1 MSREYPQSPVV
12 SVAAVVLHEDR
23 VLLVRRGQPPAEG
36 EWNIPG
42 GVVELGETCRR
53 AAQRE
58 VFEETKL
65 DVDLWDVVDVVDK
78 VVTDASGRI
87 KYHYVIIDYL
97 ATVRKDSPAI
107 HLQASDDIVD
117 AQWVPIDQID
127 RFNLHPQLLEVI
139 RKAIKMRSART

>member
-1 MSREYPQSPVV
+1 
-12 SVAAVVLHEDR
+12 
-23 VLLVRRGQPPAEG
+23 
-36 EWNIPG
+36 
-42 GVVELGETCRR
+42 
-53 AAQRE
+53 
-58 VFEETKL
+58 
-65 DVDLWDVVDVVDK
+65 